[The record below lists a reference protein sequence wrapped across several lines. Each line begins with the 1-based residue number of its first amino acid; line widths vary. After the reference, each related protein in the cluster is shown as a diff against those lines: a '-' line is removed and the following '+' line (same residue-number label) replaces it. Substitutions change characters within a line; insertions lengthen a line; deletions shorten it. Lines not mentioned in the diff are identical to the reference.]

1 MKLQTNIAVSLAT
14 ILSSCIT
21 STLFADAT
29 GHGPL
34 APLNEPKPVEAAP
47 TEQLGLGFMP
57 IPNVVLGDIDLFTVL
72 QQDDRTA
79 QPAPLRIGISQDV
92 NVTLGDGQWVNVDGG
107 RVWRIEISGFGSV
120 FNRLH
125 LSGVMLEPGEKLYL
139 VSGNGTDVAGPILER
154 GEFENGEAWGVFAP
168 GDSSRI
174 EWFVPDSSS
183 AQALPFESVDFT
195 HGYRDIFAT
204 EAQEATTCDQDP
216 VCFPTW
222 ANESNAAARMT
233 FTSGGA
239 SYLCSGQL
247 MATNAAD
254 ETPYFSTANHC
265 ISLQA
270 EANSC
275 QFLFNYRATTCNGT
289 TGTTTNVVGSDLV
302 KTYLTS
308 DCTLLQIRATL
319 PTTAYWAGWMS
330 TNPATGTASTGIHF
344 PGGRE
349 MTISFCNKA
358 AASSICGTS
367 TQWSTVSW
375 YSGVTE
381 GGSSGSA
388 LYQDSDKKMY
398 GVLTCG
404 SSSCTLLTGK
414 DGYGRWDNAVNA
426 GGFSTSLAAG
436 TDDTLEPNDSCS
448 AAKAVAAGTYTG
460 LVVKRLDE
468 DWYAL
473 TVPPT
478 ATVTISETFTH
489 TNGDIDTQL
498 FSTCGGSA
506 LVSRSGRVS
515 NDSFT
520 YTNTT
525 SSSTILMRVFLYS
538 DTRNDYSFTYSV
550 SVPAPANDEC
560 AGATAVGSAD
570 TAFNSTY
577 ATNSSLAVA
586 AGCDG
591 GTSMNKDVW
600 MKFTAATTGDA
611 TATTCGLASFDTRLV
626 VYPGASCPTSSAN
639 SIACNNDS
647 CGGTTSS
654 VTWPVTA
661 GSTWYIRIGSTANVG
676 GAGTLRTSVAAP
688 ICVGDFD
695 FSGAVDSADMSIMLL
710 DFGVC
715 GGCVTD
721 LDQDGIVDSSDTSL
735 LLLGFGECN

>member
-1 MKLQTNIAVSLAT
+1 M
-14 ILSSCIT
+14 
-21 STLFADAT
+21 
-29 GHGPL
+29 P
-34 APLNEPKPVEAAP
+34 AP
-47 TEQLGLGFMP
+47 TM
-57 IPNVVLGDIDLFTVL
+57 VLADIDLFAVL
-72 QQDDRTA
+72 QEDERTS
-79 QPAPLRIGISQDV
+79 QPAPMRIGVSEEV
-92 NVTLGDGQWVNVDGG
+92 FVSAGDGQWVNVDGG
-107 RVWRIEISGFGSV
+107 RVWRLEITGMGAT

-125 LSGVMLEPGEKLYL
+125 LSGVMLAPGEKLYL
-139 VSGNGTDVAGPILER
+139 ISGNGEGVIGPIEAR
-154 GEFENGEAWGVFAP
+154 GEFENGEAWGMFAP
-168 GDSSRI
+168 GETSRI
-174 EWFVPDSSS
+174 EWFVPDSSNS
-183 AQALPFESVDFT
+183 QELPFESVDYT
-195 HGYRDIFAT
+195 HGYREIFAT
-204 EAQEATTCDQDP
+204 EAQEATCDQDP

-222 ANESNAAARMT
+222 ANESSAAARMT
-233 FTSGGA
+233 FTSGGG

-265 ISLQA
+265 ISIQS

-275 QFLFNYRATTCNGT
+275 QFLFNYRAATCNGT

-319 PTTAYWAGWMS
+319 PTTAYWGGWMS
-330 TNPATGTASTGIHF
+330 TNPATGTASTGIHH

-375 YSGVTE
+375 TSGVTE

-388 LYQDSDKKMY
+388 LYQNSDKKMY

-404 SSSCTLLTGK
+404 ASSCTNTTGK

-436 TDDTLEPNDSCS
+436 TDDVQEPNDSCA
-448 AAKAVAAGTYTG
+448 AAKAVAAGTYSG

-478 ATVTISETFTH
+478 GTVIITETFTH
-489 TNGDIDTQL
+489 SNGDIDTQL
-498 FSTCGGSA
+498 FSTCGGTA
-506 LVSRSGRVS
+506 LTSRSGRVS
-515 NDSFT
+515 NDSFA

-550 SVPAPANDEC
+550 TMPAPANNEC
-560 AGATAVGSAD
+560 FGATLIGNGDA
-570 TAFNSTY
+570 AFNTTY

-600 MKFTAATTGDA
+600 MKYTAPITGNA
-611 TATTCGLASFDTRLV
+611 TATTCDLASFDTRLV
-626 VYPGASCPTSSAN
+626 VYPGASCPTSSAD
-639 SIACNNDS
+639 SIACNNDACS
-647 CGGTTSS
+647 ATTSS
-654 VTWPVTA
+654 VTWAVTA

-676 GAGTLRTSVAAP
+676 GAGTLRLSEIVP
-688 ICVGDFD
+688 CLGDLD
-695 FSGAVDSADMSIMLL
+695 GDNEVNSADLGQMLGG
-710 DFGVC
+710 FGTC
-715 GGCVTD
+715 GVTLCIED
-721 LDQDGIVDSSDTSL
+721 LNGDSVVNSEDL
-735 LLLGFGECN
+735 GALLGNFGTCP